1 MGDSHL
7 GPSLELSAEI
17 CGENKI
23 PEHLLRAD
31 AKPSPLSAAPFRGP
45 GERTLSASANATAE
59 PARSLFDGL
68 TAQVALLDASA
79 RIVDTNRAWRCE
91 TAQSSPFTGPLSSGA
106 DYAQYLDACRSR
118 SAEAAEAID
127 KGIRSVLAGS
137 TVEFDCEFP
146 CPTATGTQ
154 WFHVRAVAIDNS
166 PEGDAVL
173 NAPAGANTAP
183 SALAALIVSYENVS
197 ARVLAEENL
206 RRSNAILE
214 ATQEAAAEG
223 IFLVDKRGL
232 VVRFNRRFVELW
244 NIAPDEVEKLR
255 ENHMLLA
262 RVLDSLKDAD
272 EFIERIGYL
281 YDHPEESASDVI
293 YLKDGRVF
301 ERYSAPAVS
310 PQGDYYGRV
319 WSFTDITAR
328 KAAESRLAHQA
339 FHDPLTGLPNRVL
352 FSDRLERALARA
364 RRHNQFIAVLFL
376 DLDRF
381 KIIND
386 SLGHEAGDQLLIA
399 VGQRLRAR
407 MRPEDTAARLGGDEF
422 TVLLEDIQDVE
433 AAARVAERIAEDLRA
448 PFLIGAREV
457 FTTSSIGIALSNGVG
472 NSPDE
477 VMRDADAAMYLAK
490 SRGKA
495 HYEIFDQT
503 LTSRALEHLEL
514 ENDLRRALH
523 RGEFELFFQPIVN
536 LVTNELVGHEALLRW
551 RHPTRGLTSPAEF
564 IPIAEETGL
573 IVAIGAWAL
582 REACSQCKVWND
594 VNEVAGLSAGV
605 RMSVNLSARQ
615 FEQPDLV
622 ADVAA
627 TLRETQLA
635 PHLLVL
641 EITESAVMR
650 DIDNALATLKAL
662 KQLGVGLAI
671 DDFGTGHSSLSY
683 LRRFPIDVLKID
695 RSFIAGLSE
704 HAPEGDGAIVRA
716 IITLAET
723 FGVSVTAEGIE
734 TDAQLRELLQ
744 LNCPLGQGYLFA
756 EPAAAAELDGSAS
769 LSPDVAEQPTS
780 LK

>member
-1 MGDSHL
+1 M
-7 GPSLELSAEI
+7 I
-17 CGENKI
+17 T
-23 PEHLLRAD
+23 RA
-31 AKPSPLSAAPFRGP
+31 
-45 GERTLSASANATAE
+45 
-59 PARSLFDGL
+59 ARSLFDGL
-68 TAQVALLDASA
+68 PIHMAVLDGSTRLLDANKAWKTAQPGNAPSCVQVAVGEQYLEFLAKQVGDCRAAAQEVTAGLKAVLDGSRGEFDHDFACKVAGELQWYHA
-79 RIVDTNRAWRCE
+79 RIV
-91 TAQSSPFTGPLSSGA
+91 G
-106 DYAQYLDACRSR
+106 
-118 SAEAAEAID
+118 
-127 KGIRSVLAGS
+127 V
-137 TVEFDCEFP
+137 
-146 CPTATGTQ
+146 
-154 WFHVRAVAIDNS
+154 
-166 PEGDAVL
+166 EGD
-173 NAPAGANTAP
+173 TADRSDSP
-183 SALAALIVSYENVS
+183 RAILSFENIS
-197 ARVLAEENL
+197 ARVFAEENL

-232 VVRFNRRFVELW
+232 VVRFNRRFTELW
-244 NIAPDEVEKLR
+244 NVREHEVDHLR
-255 ENHMLLA
+255 ENHLLLS
-262 RVLDSLKDAD
+262 RVLESLKDPD

-281 YDHPEESASDVI
+281 YDHPDESTRDEI
-293 YLKDGRVF
+293 YLNDGRVF
-301 ERYSAPAVS
+301 DRYSAPAVS

-352 FSDRLERALARA
+352 FLDRLERALARA

-399 VGQRLRAR
+399 VGQRLRER

-422 TVLLEDIQDVE
+422 TVLLEDIEDVH

-448 PFLIGAREV
+448 PFQLGTREV
-457 FTTSSIGIALSNGVG
+457 FTTSSIGIALSNGTG
-472 NSPDE
+472 HSPDD

-495 HYEIFDQT
+495 HYEVFDQT
-503 LTSRALEHLEL
+503 LTSRALENLEL
-514 ENDLRRALH
+514 ENDLRRALN

-536 LVTNELVGHEALLRW
+536 LLTNTVTGHEALLRW
-551 RHPTRGLTSPAEF
+551 RHPTRGLIAPADF

-573 IVAIGAWAL
+573 IVPIGSWVL
-582 REACSQCKVWND
+582 REACSQCKAWND
-594 VNEVAGLSAGV
+594 AAALAPQGQE
-605 RMSVNLSARQ
+605 RETPICISVNLSARQ

-627 TLRETQLA
+627 TLRETQIP
-635 PHLLVL
+635 PHQLCL
-641 EITESAVMR
+641 EITESAVMQ
-650 DIDNALATLKAL
+650 DIDAALSTLQAL
-662 KQLGVGLAI
+662 KTLGVGLAI

-695 RSFIAGLSE
+695 RSFIAGLTE
-704 HAPEGDGAIVRA
+704 DPQAGDGAIVRA
-716 IITLAET
+716 IITLAEN

-734 TDAQLRELLQ
+734 TNLQLSELLQ
-744 LNCPLGQGYLFA
+744 LNCSQGQGFFFAHPISAAEIDAGA
-756 EPAAAAELDGSAS
+756 EPDAKHAASQES
-769 LSPDVAEQPTS
+769 S